1 MFAPDH
7 HLLGG
12 PDMRARTVVNI
23 TTRWLML
30 WRFNPLAIPA
40 DREQASKVRTA
51 FNDIAKRML
60 EMGALQDWGIY
71 ADSSGGYALRD
82 DRGDTEVDLS
92 EALEAT
98 SRMMPFMTCDV
109 RSVMDVDQAR
119 ATIKQS

>member
-7 HLLGG
+7 HLPGG
-12 PDMRARTVVNI
+12 PDERARTVVNI

-51 FNDIAKRML
+51 FNDIAKGML
-60 EMGALQDWGIY
+60 ETGALQDWGIY
-71 ADSSGGYALRD
+71 VDSSGGYALW
-82 DRGDTEVDLS
+82 GDGVGTEAGLS
-92 EALEAT
+92 EPLEAT
-98 SRMMPFMTCDV
+98 SRMMPFMTCDM
-109 RSVMDVDQAR
+109 RPLRDVDQAR